1 MNSSESSV
9 SDATGSDATA
19 EKELPFDLGGVH
31 FSQLQSGLLMGY
43 VVVLIVF
50 TIASNAFVI
59 LAVSSH
65 SPLRCEK

>member
-1 MNSSESSV
+1 MNSSETSV
-9 SDATGSDATA
+9 SDASDAPA

-59 LAVSSH
+59 LAA
-65 SPLRCEK
+65 R